1 MQIIARINGTLPDI
15 TTLGSEE
22 NSERAME
29 IKKQNIYSNTSCSIF
44 LKNESN
50 QKIFHILV
58 DIGQGIIQSIEKGFS
73 DIGFKSSVS
82 TSTSSTSASYPSSLF
97 PSSPLSSNSSAS
109 ASSSSSEY
117 LPDALLITHAHEDH
131 IKELPILIEKVI
143 SNSKKLSAIAL

>member
-73 DIGFKSSVS
+73 DMGFKSSVS

-97 PSSPLSSNSSAS
+97 PSSPVSSNSSA
-109 ASSSSSEY
+109 SSSSEY